1 MGSCVPLSPIQFS
14 TVYLHFI
21 NTLLLLTPRAGTR
34 SFCPRYFPING
45 TNQSC
50 YYHDDP
56 YLPTRLLGYLC
67 CMLSRSVPQ
76 KYLFPHTSSLIP
88 AFIWNSTFICSTTS
102 SLGVHVLEVIFF
114 LRNWKPQNRAGNV
127 NHRLRNHPALPTVTT
142 PSPARFPETHGPHSL
157 ACVLSPGEY
166 VESGHLFSRTNARRQ
181 FVTGMDCLEKCD
193 LWFGLT
199 ARQVLCSLYCFR
211 PLFFYFSLLVSSK

>member
-1 MGSCVPLSPIQFS
+1 MAWFKISSSVLENTCKRHRVILSTSPFPSGHIPHKKVNYDAMGSCVPLSPIQFS

-76 KYLFPHTSSLIP
+76 NYLFPHTSSLIP

-102 SLGVHVLEVIFF
+102 SLGVHVLEVIFSCGTGNLRIERGTWTIGYETILPFQPWQHPLPRAF
-114 LRNWKPQNRAGNV
+114 LRPM
-127 NHRLRNHPALPTVTT
+127 
-142 PSPARFPETHGPHSL
+142 
-157 ACVLSPGEY
+157 
-166 VESGHLFSRTNARRQ
+166 GHI
-181 FVTGMDCLEKCD
+181 
-193 LWFGLT
+193 LW
-199 ARQVLCSLYCFR
+199 
-211 PLFFYFSLLVSSK
+211 LVSFLPVNTSRVDICFPGRMRVDSS